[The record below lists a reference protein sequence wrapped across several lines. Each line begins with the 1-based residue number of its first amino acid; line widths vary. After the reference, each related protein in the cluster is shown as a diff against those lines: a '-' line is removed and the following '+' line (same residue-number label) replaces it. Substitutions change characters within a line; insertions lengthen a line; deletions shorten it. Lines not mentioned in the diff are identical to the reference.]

1 MSLPVT
7 AAQVIALAVLL
18 GTNFTA
24 DGPGG
29 SWSGC
34 CCEAPA
40 AAAQNPGFE
49 RCRVRA
55 DVDACYDAL
64 RRSPSDPA
72 LLGALGDALA
82 RANRPADALRTY
94 RRAAALAPSDRSIV
108 AKINA
113 LETKASA
120 KPAPVHA
127 ANEKRFSNAAPES
140 QSH

>member
-7 AAQVIALAVLL
+7 AAQVIALALLL
-18 GTNFTA
+18 GTNSPRMARAAT
-24 DGPGG
+24 GP
-29 SWSGC
+29 
-34 CCEAPA
+34 AFA
-40 AAAQNPGFE
+40 AKPPTSAQNPSFE
-49 RCRVRA
+49 RCRARA

>member
-7 AAQVIALAVLL
+7 AAQVVALAVLL
-18 GTNFTA
+18 GAISPRVAAAA
-24 DGPGG
+24 DPTP
-29 SWSGC
+29 
-34 CCEAPA
+34 APRST

-49 RCRVRA
+49 RCRTRA
-55 DVDACYDAL
+55 DIDACYDAL
-64 RRSPSDPA
+64 RRNPSDPT

-94 RRAAALAPSDRSIV
+94 RRVAALSPGDRSIA
-108 AKINA
+108 AKISA
-113 LETKASA
+113 LEAKSSA
-120 KPAPVHA
+120 KPAPVRA